1 MTDYHW
7 TPALQRR
14 FLEALSET
22 GSVQTACK
30 DVSMSRRAAYNLR
43 NRYEGRA
50 FSIGWD
56 AANFIARAAVADTL
70 MDMVL
75 HGQKTTIIREEDG
88 CSMRKFHSPHLSMAL
103 LTRLDRQAE
112 AVRSGDHADIT
123 HQVARNFEYFLD
135 FLEHESCDETLAQFG
150 IEPVLQVETQTTALV
165 DADDDTEIQPQIHPQ
180 IQCELAEISAVFSSN
195 DPEAIVPAL
204 EAIEAK
210 LAIALA
216 EKAEE
221 IGKNEAS
228 DKAIEQTTE
237 ITTNLH
243 AIGDESSCLVD
254 QLENAATYHA
264 RQDDTYFESISA
276 EQALNDLDMLG
287 QDAA

>member
-75 HGQKTTIIREEDG
+75 HGQKSTIIQEDDD
-88 CSMRKFHSPHLSMAL
+88 RRIRQFHSPHLSMAL

-112 AVRSGDHADIT
+112 ALRSGEHADIT
-123 HQVARNFEYFLD
+123 RRVAQNFEYFLD
-135 FLEHESCDETLAQFG
+135 FIEHESCDVALAQFG
-150 IEPVLQVETQTTALV
+150 IESVVRVETQTDE
-165 DADDDTEIQPQIHPQ
+165 DAEEEAQIQPK
-180 IQCELAEISAVFSSN
+180 IQCELARISGDFEAN
-195 DPEAIVPAL
+195 DPEAIEPAL
-204 EAIEAK
+204 EAIA
-210 LAIALA
+210 
-216 EKAEE
+216 
-221 IGKNEAS
+221 
-228 DKAIEQTTE
+228 QTEE

-243 AIGDESSCLVD
+243 AIGDESPCLVD
-254 QLENAATYHA
+254 QLEDAAPYYE
-264 RQDDTYFESISA
+264 RQNTHVFERISA
-276 EQALNDLDMLG
+276 EEALNELAANG
-287 QDAA
+287 QAAA

>member
-75 HGQKTTIIREEDG
+75 HGQNSTIIHEEDD
-88 CSMRKFHSPHLSMAL
+88 RRIRQFHSPHLSMAL

-135 FLEHESCDETLAQFG
+135 FIEHESCDEALAQFG
-150 IEPVLQVETQTTALV
+150 IEPVARVEAQTDE
-165 DADDDTEIQPQIHPQ
+165 DAEAEAQIHPQ
-180 IQCELAEISAVFSSN
+180 IQCELAENSAAFNTN
-195 DPEAIVPAL
+195 DPELIIPAL
-204 EAIEAK
+204 EAIEAR
-210 LAIALA
+210 IAMTLA

-221 IGKNEAS
+221 FDENKEADTVIAQIAETPQHS
-228 DKAIEQTTE
+228 HD
-237 ITTNLH
+237 L
-243 AIGDESSCLVD
+243 GSESPCLVD
-254 QLENAATYHA
+254 QLEDAAPYYE
-264 RQDDTYFESISA
+264 RQNTHVFERISA
-276 EQALNDLDMLG
+276 EEALNELAANG
-287 QDAA
+287 QAAA

>member
-56 AANFIARAAVADTL
+56 AANLLARAAVADTL

-75 HGQKTTIIREEDG
+75 HGQKSTIIQEDDD
-88 CSMRKFHSPHLSMAL
+88 RRIRQFHSPHLSMAL

-112 AVRSGDHADIT
+112 AVRSGEHADIT
-123 HQVARNFEYFLD
+123 QQVAQNFEYFLD
-135 FLEHESCDETLAQFG
+135 FIEHESCDDALAQFG
-150 IEPVLQVETQTTALV
+150 IEPVLRVEAQTDEEVA
-165 DADDDTEIQPQIHPQ
+165 AEAQIHPQIHPQ
-180 IQCELAEISAVFSSN
+180 IQCELARISGDFVAN
-195 DPEAIVPAL
+195 DPEAIVPVL
-204 EAIEAK
+204 EAMAQT
-210 LAIALA
+210 
-216 EKAEE
+216 EE
-221 IGKNEAS
+221 
-228 DKAIEQTTE
+228 TP
-237 ITTNLH
+237 LH
-243 AIGDESSCLVD
+243 SHVIGDESLCLVD
-254 QLENAATYHA
+254 QLEDAATYYA
-264 RQDDTYFESISA
+264 RQNATYFEHISA
-276 EQALNDLDMLG
+276 EQALNDLDMSG